1 MNKKLNEEPIGK
13 MPVEV
18 SESACMKFEENQKN
32 MEEISLN
39 EVIRFSG
46 ELQKDLINEWYG
58 MVERADFAAEELW
71 SDNREVFIS
80 AFGRGC
86 AEQLERALL
95 RFDYEMILQRI
106 KV

>member
-1 MNKKLNEEPIGK
+1 
-13 MPVEV
+13 
-18 SESACMKFEENQKN
+18 
-32 MEEISLN
+32 
-39 EVIRFSG
+39 
-46 ELQKDLINEWYG
+46 